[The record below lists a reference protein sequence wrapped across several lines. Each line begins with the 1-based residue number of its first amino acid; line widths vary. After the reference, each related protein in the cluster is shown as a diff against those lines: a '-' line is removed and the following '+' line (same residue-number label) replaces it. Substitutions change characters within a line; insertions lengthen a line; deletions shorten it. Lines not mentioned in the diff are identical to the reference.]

1 MKSNGRD
8 MTLKL
13 YYHPFAS
20 FCQKALIAFYE
31 NDIAF
36 EPVLVDLGDP
46 DSRAAFAAV
55 WPLAKF
61 PVLRDEARGLTIPE
75 STTVIEYLAQTFPGG
90 VRLIPSDPADALQA
104 RLWDR
109 FHDNYVAAPMQKIVA
124 DRLRPAGSEDPQG
137 VVEARAQLDVA
148 YGIIETEMAAKTWA
162 AGDAFTLADCA
173 AAPAL
178 YYANLVQPFDGERPH
193 LQAYFDR
200 LLARASFARVVE
212 EAKPYRPL
220 FPQERGKA

>member
-1 MKSNGRD
+1 

-36 EPVLVDLGDP
+36 EPEIVDLGDP

-61 PVLRDEARGLTIPE
+61 PVLRDEARDLTIPE

-90 VRLIPSDPADALQA
+90 AQLIPSDPAGALQA

-109 FHDNYVAAPMQKIVA
+109 FHDNYVAAPMQKIVT

-137 VVEARAQLDVA
+137 VAEARALLGTA
-148 YGIIETEMAAKTWA
+148 YGILETEMAAKTWA
-162 AGDAFTLADCA
+162 VGEAFTLADCA

-178 YYANLVQPFDGERPH
+178 YYANLVQPFDRERPH

-200 LLARASFARVVE
+200 LLARPSFARVVE

-220 FPQERGKA
+220 FPQERGTA